1 MLPVPI
7 EFTLPDGWR
16 SVPPERAGAPD
27 VEFLAV
33 HPGSSAGFTATIAVT
48 GRVREDGAGL
58 DELADESARRLA
70 EHAVAVKIG
79 RRERSGDGTTG
90 SLTQALGLRVRTGAE
105 LTDLAQLRT
114 FLTVPERTGSGR
126 LLVVDAVLTATP
138 VQLTE
143 LIADFQE
150 FVGGIRPDLSG
161 PGRRP
166 APPRPP
172 TGTPQAQP
180 PDPQAQP
187 PDPQARPP
195 RPPAPRPPVQ
205 RPPEQRPPG
214 PLPSGHRPA
223 PRTDAPQGRPSPPP
237 GPSPTPRLPPHSP
250 PRRQGRHRREP

>member
-70 EHAVAVKIG
+70 EQAVAVKVG
-79 RRERSGDGTTG
+79 RRERSGDETSG
-90 SLTQALGLRVRTGAE
+90 SLTQALGVRVRTGDE

-114 FLTVPERTGSGR
+114 FLAVPERTGSGR
-126 LLVVDAVLTATP
+126 LLVVDVVLTATP
-138 VQLTE
+138 TQLAE
-143 LIADFQE
+143 LIADFQA

-161 PGRRP
+161 PRRRP

-172 TGTPQAQP
+172 AGAAHPPHPQA
-180 PDPQAQP
+180 
-187 PDPQARPP
+187 PDPQARPQP
-195 RPPAPRPPVQ
+195 RPPAPRS
-205 RPPEQRPPG
+205 PEQRPPDQRPPG
-214 PLPSGHRPA
+214 PPPSGHRPT
-223 PRTDAPQGRPSPPP
+223 PRADAPSARPPTPQP
-237 GPSPTPRLPPHSP
+237 GPSPAPRLPPHSP
-250 PRRQGRHRREP
+250 PRRPGRHRREP